1 MRAILAVS
9 ILLSSLA
16 FAQVPSTLGYQ
27 GRLLNAEGAPVTG
40 VVSLTFELF
49 ADPTNGSAG
58 SGLWS
63 ENQNIALADGFY
75 STTLG
80 STNPVP
86 SDVFDGSSRFLQ
98 IAVAGVPLTPR
109 LPISS
114 VPYAHMAT
122 VAKSLAAGSP
132 AVAVT
137 TGATLASAGVAV
149 TGTSTS
155 FTSQLAAGD
164 ELMVGSGSN
173 LQSRLV
179 VAIASDTALTVDA
192 PFSPQLVS
200 STYSYRKPIAR
211 LADST
216 RSLGV
221 MINSR
226 GDVGVGTLA
235 PAAAL
240 DVKGDVAI
248 YGRSASLVFNVR
260 SIVDKTKADSYCTA
274 PATAIYVPRSFLGK
288 TGDKICAADARN
300 KVTCAAVKSIYITE
314 DNSSGPYPGG
324 DLKCSDPVP
333 NAWPWGEDYPVPDT
347 LNAEWGHGNTFV
359 VCCK

>member
-9 ILLSSLA
+9 LLLPSIA
-16 FAQVPSTLGYQ
+16 FAQVPATLGYQ
-27 GRLLNAEGAPVTG
+27 GRLLNADGAPVTG
-40 VVSLTFELF
+40 VVSLTFEIF

-63 ENQNIALADGFY
+63 ETKNLALTDGFY

-80 STNPVP
+80 STTPVP
-86 SDVFDGSSRFLQ
+86 SEIFDGSSRFLQ
-98 IAVAGVPLTPR
+98 LAVAGVPLTPR
-109 LPISS
+109 LQIAS

-132 AVAVT
+132 AVAVA
-137 TGATLASAGVAV
+137 TGATLTSSGVAV
-149 TGTSTS
+149 TGTSTT

-164 ELMVGSGSN
+164 EIMVGSGSN

-179 VAIASDTALTVDA
+179 VAIASDTSLTVDA

-200 STYSYRKPIAR
+200 STYSYRKPIVR

-216 RSLGV
+216 RALGV

-226 GDVGVGTLA
+226 GDVGIGTLA

-288 TGDKICAADARN
+288 TGDTICAADARN
-300 KVTCAAVKSIYITE
+300 KITCAAVKYVYVTE
-314 DNSSGPYPGG
+314 DNSFGSYPTY

-333 NAWPWGEDYPVPDT
+333 NAWPWGEDYPFPDT
-347 LNAEWGHGNTFV
+347 LGAEWGHGNTFV
-359 VCCK
+359 VCCR